1 MSGET
6 PDRPDGCQVILSG
19 VHDLP
24 YQWSPGSEPEIV
36 DPVKAFFQDV
46 SEVPDVEVESV
57 LVKLYAAEAS
67 EFITKGCLNLLGLRA
82 AMEDSK

>member
-1 MSGET
+1 MVFRFKAGNST
-6 PDRPDGCQVILSG
+6 
-19 VHDLP
+19 
-24 YQWSPGSEPEIV
+24 SPG
-36 DPVKAFFQDV
+36 KTCHFQDV

-82 AMEDSK
+82 AMEESK

>member
-1 MSGET
+1 M
-6 PDRPDGCQVILSG
+6 QVN
-19 VHDLP
+19 
-24 YQWSPGSEPEIV
+24 IV
-36 DPVKAFFQDV
+36 LFSQDV

-67 EFITKGCLNLLGLRA
+67 EFITKGCLNLLGMRA

>member
-1 MSGET
+1 MAARLYCLESMIYLTSGL
-6 PDRPDGCQVILSG
+6 QVQSRKFNQSSKTC
-19 VHDLP
+19 H
-24 YQWSPGSEPEIV
+24 
-36 DPVKAFFQDV
+36 FQDV

-82 AMEDSK
+82 AMEESK

>member
-1 MSGET
+1 MVYRFTGGFT
-6 PDRPDGCQVILSG
+6 HQVEPLLS
-19 VHDLP
+19 
-24 YQWSPGSEPEIV
+24 
-36 DPVKAFFQDV
+36 QDV

>member
-1 MSGET
+1 M
-6 PDRPDGCQVILSG
+6 QVN
-19 VHDLP
+19 
-24 YQWSPGSEPEIV
+24 IV
-36 DPVKAFFQDV
+36 LFLQDV

-82 AMEDSK
+82 AMEDSKWAFIAVVNNM